1 MKRILVVILWCL
13 ALSLSCGRPLAEEKL
28 STGPL
33 EVGKKDLCPV
43 CGMFVSKYPN
53 WIAQIIFDDKTYV
66 FFDGTRDMLKYYFD
80 LNKYNPQ
87 KTRDGILMIWVT
99 DYYTTRLVDG
109 KKAVYVTNSDVLGPM
124 GKELIPHAS
133 DKAAKHF
140 VKDHG
145 GDKILAFGEI
155 DLDLVESL
163 R

>member
-1 MKRILVVILWCL
+1 LKNTLVVILWCI
-13 ALSLSCGRPLAEEKL
+13 ALSLSLGRPLAEEKV

-53 WIAQIIFDDKTYV
+53 WVAQIIFDDKTCV
-66 FFDGTRDMLKYYFD
+66 FFDGSKDMFKYYFD

-99 DYYTTRLVDG
+99 DYYTTRLING
-109 KKAVYVTNSDVLGPM
+109 TTAVYVTNSDVLGPM

-133 DKAAKHF
+133 YKAAEHF

-145 GDKILAFGEI
+145 GDKILGFRDI
-155 DLDLVESL
+155 DLNLVESL

>member
-1 MKRILVVILWCL
+1 MKKILVFILWYI
-13 ALSLSCGRPLAEEKL
+13 ALSLSFGRTSAEEKL
-28 STGPL
+28 STGPV
-33 EVGKKDLCPV
+33 EVEKKDLCPV

-53 WIAQIIFDDKTYV
+53 WIAQIIFDDKKYV
-66 FFDGTRDMLKYYFD
+66 LFDGPKDMFKYYFD

-99 DYYTTRLVDG
+99 DYYTTRLIDG

-133 DKAAKHF
+133 EEAANHF

-145 GDKILAFGEI
+145 GDKILGFSEI

>member
-1 MKRILVVILWCL
+1 MKNTSVVILWCI
-13 ALSLSCGRPLAEEKL
+13 ALSLSLGRPLAEEKV
-28 STGPL
+28 STDPL
-33 EVGKKDLCPV
+33 EVGKRDLCPV

-53 WIAQIIFDDKTYV
+53 WVAQIIFDDQTYV
-66 FFDGTRDMLKYYFD
+66 FFDGAKDMFKYYFD

-99 DYYTTRLVDG
+99 DYYTTRLIDG
-109 KKAVYVTNSDVLGPM
+109 KRAFYVTNSDVLGPM

-133 DKAAKHF
+133 YEAAEHF

-145 GDKILAFGEI
+145 GDKILGFSDI
-155 DLDLVESL
+155 DLNLVESL

>member
-1 MKRILVVILWCL
+1 MKNILVVILWCL

-33 EVGKKDLCPV
+33 EAGKKDLCPV

-53 WIAQIIFDDKTYV
+53 WIAQIIFADKTYV
-66 FFDGTRDMLKYYFD
+66 SFDGTKDLFKYYLD
-80 LNKYNPQ
+80 LDKYNPQ
-87 KTRDGILMIWVT
+87 KTHDDILMIWVT
-99 DYYTTRLVDG
+99 DYYTTRLIDG
-109 KKAVYVTNSDVLGPM
+109 KKAFYVTNSDVLGPM

-133 DKAAKHF
+133 YKAAKHF

-145 GDKILAFGEI
+145 GDKILGFGEI
-155 DLDLVESL
+155 DLDLIESL

>member
-1 MKRILVVILWCL
+1 
-13 ALSLSCGRPLAEEKL
+13 
-28 STGPL
+28 
-33 EVGKKDLCPV
+33 
-43 CGMFVSKYPN
+43 MFVSKYPN

-66 FFDGTRDMLKYYFD
+66 FFDGTKDMLKYYFD
-80 LNKYNPQ
+80 LNKYNPK
-87 KTRDGILMIWVT
+87 KTRDDIVMIWVT
-99 DYYTTRLVDG
+99 DYYTTRLIDG

-133 DKAAKHF
+133 AKAANHF

-155 DLDLVESL
+155 DLNLVESL